1 MGAIKSNG
9 KTGVV
14 SGTQEETTGAQA
26 SFGETG
32 GGSDRCRFFVWAVQK
47 DGRSVFADG

>member
-1 MGAIKSNG
+1 MGVIKSNG

-32 GGSDRCRFFVWAVQK
+32 GGSDRCRFFVWAVLK